1 MIWAIVHWFF
11 WRSKQRY
18 PVMYRVLCN
27 LICLRDAPPHQNRWI
42 FGDSP
47 NIHWPPSPRFSK
59 ISWTFFGKRLTFT
72 FDTADNLT
80 LAMLADNLILRAI
93 WHRTIRHQDSLT
105 PDNLTPRTITPNNLT
120 PAMLADNLAQRTIWH
135 RKIWHRSFWRT
146 IWHRTIWHQDNLTP
160 DNLRPWT
167 IWHQDNLTPGQFNTR
182 QFETVDNLTLDNLT
196 PVKLSVFASGVKLS
210 AVSCCP
216 CQIVRGV
223 KVSYNGEV
231 WNSPELFPHIL

>member
-59 ISWTFFGKRLTFT
+59 ICWTFFGKRLTFT

-146 IWHRTIWHQDNLTP
+146 IWHQDNLTP
-160 DNLRPWT
+160 RT
-167 IWHQDNLTPGQFNTR
+167 HWHRRQFDTGQFDTR
-182 QFETVDNLTLDNLT
+182 T
-196 PVKLSVFASGVKLS
+196 
-210 AVSCCP
+210 
-216 CQIVRGV
+216 I
-223 KVSYNGEV
+223 
-231 WNSPELFPHIL
+231 